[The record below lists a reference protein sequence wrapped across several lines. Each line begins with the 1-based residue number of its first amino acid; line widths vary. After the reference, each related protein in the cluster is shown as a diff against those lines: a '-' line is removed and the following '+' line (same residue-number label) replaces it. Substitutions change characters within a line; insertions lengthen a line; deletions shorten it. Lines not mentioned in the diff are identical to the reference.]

1 MAVEIVH
8 SVVYTTTS
16 TYQSWTP
23 SFTDAQ
29 SGDLVVGV
37 VAVTNFTGSTS
48 NFNVFG
54 LEGGVG
60 TFGWNGSD
68 GSVWSELW
76 VTDFD
81 SFDGVVGFSQ
91 NSGQAIEAAL
101 LVCVVRGVTFVYE
114 GAGASGPSTGAASSP
129 VTVYGTTAYDGQLV
143 PFQSAMIY
151 GGSTGLVSDSATF
164 LCESNITLSGYPYSL
179 SLALGDE
186 YNAAE
191 NAGALADINLLHQD
205 GTFGTSWEWFSTGFY
220 FRTTAVTPT
229 TGPTAHLT
237 SNVAS
242 GTAPLTVTFSGESST
257 AGDAPIVSY
266 AFETGGEV
274 ISTTTTGN
282 EVLYATPGTYS
293 VTLTVTDE
301 NGLSDIDTVTITVT
315 SSTVITTID
324 PTSKFLD
331 ALRYS
336 HRAYVRA
343 VLRTPDCQTYD
354 LPVVDG
360 SITIDRNSKTRRSA
374 DLTVAIDQLGT
385 DSRDALERVTVQ
397 SGEVEIHTGI
407 TYEDGTTE
415 ELLIARMRVD
425 SLELQDSASA
435 RIGLFDYALM
445 LDEHPV
451 DTAMG
456 AKIPAGTDW
465 RIAIQQLIEDT
476 FTWKPCGW
484 DNLLTIDPEVPSWQI
499 PEQAWDNVNRL
510 STILEWAEAREC
522 DFYNLPD
529 GRFHLAP
536 KTDDGDPVWTVDSG
550 DYGVLVTATQKFA
563 REEQYNAVA
572 ISYQVPDG
580 DIVSIRAFVV
590 DDDPNSPTRWG
601 GPFGKRVLTLD
612 NIPAANEDEARSIA
626 VRKLNENKGA
636 TRALSLKTLR
646 NPALLPG
653 QVIVVQH
660 PQITNERQ
668 VIERV
673 VHQLGRGTSDIDCTL
688 SRT

>member
-8 SVVYTTTS
+8 SVVYTATGD
-16 TYQSWTP
+16 YQSWTP
-23 SFTDAQ
+23 SFPDAQ
-29 SGDLVVGV
+29 SGDLVVGL
-37 VAVTNFTGSTS
+37 AAITNFTGSTS
-48 NFNVFG
+48 NFSVFG
-54 LEGGVG
+54 LEGGLG

-68 GSVWSELW
+68 SSVYSELL

-91 NSGQAIEAAL
+91 TSGQAIEAGL
-101 LVCVVRGVTFVYE
+101 LVAVVRGMTLVYE
-114 GAGASGPSTGAASSP
+114 GAGVSGPSTGAASSP
-129 VTVYGTTAYDGQLV
+129 VTIYGTTAYDGQLV

-151 GGSTGLVSDSATF
+151 GGSTGLVSDSTTF

-205 GTFGTSWEWFSTGFY
+205 GTFGTTWEWFSTGYY
-220 FRTTAVTPT
+220 FRTAAVTPT

-242 GTAPLTVTFSGESST
+242 GTAPLTVTFSGASST
-257 AGDAPIVSY
+257 AGDTPIEFY
-266 AFETGGEV
+266 AFETGGEIV
-274 ISTTTTGN
+274 SATTTGS
-282 EVLYATPGTYS
+282 EVLYANPGTYTA
-293 VTLTVTDE
+293 TLTVTDE
-301 NGLSDIDTVTITVT
+301 NGLTDTDTLTITVN
-315 SSTVITTID
+315 SSTVTTTID
-324 PTSKFLD
+324 PTSEFLD

-343 VLRTPDCQTYD
+343 VLRTPDCHTYD

-360 SITIDRNSKTRRSA
+360 SVTIDRNSKTRRSA

-415 ELLIARMRVD
+415 EILIARMRID
-425 SLELQDSASA
+425 SLELEDSASA
-435 RIGLFDYALM
+435 KIGLYDYALM

-451 DTAMG
+451 DPAMG

-465 RIAIQQLIEDT
+465 RIAIKKLIEDT
-476 FTWKPCGW
+476 FTWTPCGW
-484 DNLLTIDPEVPSWQI
+484 DELLTVHPDVAGWEI
-499 PEQAWDNVNRL
+499 PDQAWDNVNRL
-510 STILEWAEAREC
+510 SAILEWAEAREC

-536 KTDDGDPVWTVDSG
+536 KTDDGEPVWVVDSG
-550 DYGVLVTATQKFA
+550 DYGVLVSATQKFD
-563 REEQYNAVA
+563 RENQYNAVA
-572 ISYQVPDG
+572 ISFQVPDG
-580 DIVSIRAFVV
+580 DIESIRAFVV
-590 DDDPNSPTRWG
+590 DDDPYSPTRWG
-601 GPFGKRVLTLD
+601 GPFGKKVLTLN
-612 NIPAANEDEARSIA
+612 NIPAATEDEARRIA
-626 VRKLNENKGA
+626 IRKLNENKGA

-653 QVIVVQH
+653 QVILVQH

-668 VIERV
+668 VIEKV
-673 VHQLGRGTSDIDCTL
+673 VHQLGRGTSDIDCTM
-688 SRT
+688 SRA